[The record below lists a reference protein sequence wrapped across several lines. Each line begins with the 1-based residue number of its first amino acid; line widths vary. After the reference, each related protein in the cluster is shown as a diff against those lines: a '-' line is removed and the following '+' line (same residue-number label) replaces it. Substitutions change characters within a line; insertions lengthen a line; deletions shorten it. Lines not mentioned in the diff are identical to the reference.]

1 MGEKDTK
8 RPEIS
13 GRWKVGKQ
21 KQTLWLRENTRQVKG
36 RVALLTMEPEA
47 NCKLVWFGENR
58 YLVAAENRFIFE
70 GRSREES

>member
-1 MGEKDTK
+1 
-8 RPEIS
+8 
-13 GRWKVGKQ
+13 
-21 KQTLWLRENTRQVKG
+21 VKG